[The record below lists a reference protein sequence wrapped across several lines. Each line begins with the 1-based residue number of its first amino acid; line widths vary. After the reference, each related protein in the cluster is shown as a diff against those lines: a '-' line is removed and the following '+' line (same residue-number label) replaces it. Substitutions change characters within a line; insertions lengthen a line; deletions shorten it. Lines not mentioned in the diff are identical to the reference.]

1 MTTLPD
7 FFTTQHQLRELAV
20 LDHGAGST
28 LFLVE
33 DPAQNQLL
41 VELFSAEHRGVLREA
56 GVAGQL
62 QHSAIAPIVGT
73 GTTTSGQEFFVRRCF
88 PGEQLSNY
96 TGSGVGARHLSREE
110 ALATFAPLADAVD
123 FLLQRDRAGY
133 ALRAL
138 NPRRI
143 ILTSNR
149 STAFLATVGPDAA
162 FTPSRASAQEVIG
175 RLAHLLSAAY
185 PTFRADA
192 AYPSAAA
199 VLEALRAQGSYHQA
213 PQTAPQP
220 AVHPAQQQPF
230 HQPAQP
236 EQPKQPKKKSSTK
249 LLLGLGTGAVALL
262 LIGGLLWFFIGRAS
276 WSEQEQ
282 ALADAHPGLLSSRPG
297 GEGFEGATCE
307 SRDPEEGQEAKITC
321 IGDGVTYSVAGYGD
335 VEKREAAGPAQG
347 GQELSNGQCTVHSY
361 DLSDAEPLYYMAAED
376 SDSAVLVWG
385 ENAEETRLRLPLC

>member
-1 MTTLPD
+1 MTTLPE

-20 LDHGAGST
+20 LDQGAGST

-41 VELFSAEHRGVLREA
+41 VELFSVEHRGVLREA

-73 GTTTSGQEFFVRRCF
+73 GTTTSGQEFFVRRCL
-88 PGEQLSNY
+88 PGEQLSDY

-123 FLLQRDRAGY
+123 FLLQLDRAGY

-149 STAFLATVGPDAA
+149 STAFLATVGPEAA
-162 FTPSRASAQEVIG
+162 YTPSRASAQEVIG
-175 RLAHLLSAAY
+175 RLAQLLSAAY
-185 PTFRADA
+185 PAFRANA

-199 VLEALRAQGSYHQA
+199 ILEALRAQGSYHQA
-213 PQTAPQP
+213 PPTAPQS
-220 AVHPAQQQPF
+220 AVHPDQQQPVQQPAQQQP
-230 HQPAQP
+230 A
-236 EQPKQPKKKSSTK
+236 QPKKKSSSK
-249 LLLGLGTGAVALL
+249 LLLGLGTGVLALL
-262 LIGGLLWFFIGRAS
+262 LIGGLLWFFIGRSS

-282 ALADAHPGLLSSRPG
+282 ALVDAHQSLLSSNPG

-307 SRDPEEGQEAKITC
+307 SRSPEDGQEAKITC
-321 IGDGVTYSVAGYGD
+321 TGDGVTYSVASYGD

-385 ENAEETRLRLPLC
+385 EDAEETRLHLPLC